1 LQIKTREGDSPIYL
15 ATFGILNS
23 PTVSLDVLKDL
34 VKAGIMY
41 TEKTTDLVGSH

>member
-34 VKAGIMY
+34 VKAGIM
-41 TEKTTDLVGSH
+41 